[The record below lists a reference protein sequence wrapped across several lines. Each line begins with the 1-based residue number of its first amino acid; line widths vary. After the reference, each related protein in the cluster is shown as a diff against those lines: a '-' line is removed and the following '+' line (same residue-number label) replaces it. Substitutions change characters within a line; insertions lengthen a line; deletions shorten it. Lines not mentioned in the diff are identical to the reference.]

1 MNILLIEDN
10 IEIAENIKKLLNVYE
25 PNFHIDIAYDFKQW
39 YDKFKKNNYNLIIL
53 DLMLPGGNWLDLLK
67 KIRKISTIPVIIVTA
82 LWDDDHKI
90 KWLTLWA
97 DDYITKPFKV
107 KELFLRIKN
116 IIKRY
121 NIDEK
126 IKINNKFIINFTKR
140 SITTNNWEEIKLS
153 NKEFL
158 ILELLYNRAAVEEGI
173 ISGGGVALVRAQ
185 KSLEDL
191 NPENQNKLDVY
202 ISNIR
207 KKIDKNLIETIKWY
221 GYKINTNL
229 ISKI

>member
-158 ILELLYNRAAVEEGI
+158 ILELLYKYWILSREAI
-173 ISGGGVALVRAQ
+173 IENLRW
-185 KSLEDL
+185 EDL